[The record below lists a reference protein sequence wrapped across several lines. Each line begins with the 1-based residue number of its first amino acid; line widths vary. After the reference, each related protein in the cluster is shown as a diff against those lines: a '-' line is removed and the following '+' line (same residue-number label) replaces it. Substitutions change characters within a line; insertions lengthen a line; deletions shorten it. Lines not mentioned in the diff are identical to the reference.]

1 MAPDGADTNLNPEQW
16 ALVRTKKFK
25 AWFGDREPVFL
36 NIKNPVVD
44 NMERDYSEDR
54 GVDAENGMT
63 PVLDKAIADGND
75 GVIFTGITE
84 QGGTGIQY
92 VAFEPNQIKSATE
105 TTGEFSWENDD

>member
-1 MAPDGADTNLNPEQW
+1 
-16 ALVRTKKFK
+16 
-25 AWFGDREPVFL
+25 
-36 NIKNPVVD
+36 
-44 NMERDYSEDR
+44 
-54 GVDAENGMT
+54 MT

-105 TTGEFSWENDD
+105 TTGEFSRENDD